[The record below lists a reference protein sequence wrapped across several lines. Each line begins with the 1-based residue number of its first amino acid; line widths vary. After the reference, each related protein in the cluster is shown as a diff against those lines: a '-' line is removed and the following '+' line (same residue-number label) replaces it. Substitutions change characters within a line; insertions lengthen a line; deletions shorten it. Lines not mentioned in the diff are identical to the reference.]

1 MQNDANR
8 IKLYNTWS
16 RILNLRRSETI
27 FKTENY
33 STTFSSDLKYMTL
46 NDDDSDNIKKIIII
60 ANFGTQ
66 SKEINGVILPNGEW
80 YDIFGNNTKINI
92 SDQNKLSLNPGQFI
106 ILGDKKSLIEDDENL
121 LLSSEKPKNN
131 KIKIYPNPYRE
142 NVYIEMDHSI
152 KLPLK
157 ASLFNS
163 NGSLVWEKKVYNHFY
178 LLNSNLLSSGIYNLI
193 LSSNDFYS
201 SKKIIKK

>member
-1 MQNDANR
+1 M
-8 IKLYNTWS
+8 
-16 RILNLRRSETI
+16 
-27 FKTENY
+27 
-33 STTFSSDLKYMTL
+33 
-46 NDDDSDNIKKIIII
+46 
-60 ANFGTQ
+60 
-66 SKEINGVILPNGEW
+66 
-80 YDIFGNNTKINI
+80 
-92 SDQNKLSLNPGQFI
+92 SLNPGQFI

-163 NGSLVWEKKVYNHFY
+163 NGSLVWEKKVYDHFY